1 MEIIL
6 SILGDHQQLRPAT
19 SVYELARKF
28 YMDISLFERMI
39 NNNMH
44 CVTLKEQYRM
54 RPEIANLIR
63 PVIYKELFDAECV
76 KQYPD
81 VIGMAKNLYFIDH
94 NEPESGVSKK
104 TVCQFSIEKM
114 YIILAMR
121 NNCEIIFLSI
131 GCR

>member
-1 MEIIL
+1 MIEQINIL
-6 SILGDHQQLRPAT
+6 STKLGDHQQLRPAT

-44 CVTLKEQYRM
+44 CVTTLTTQYRM
-54 RPEIANLIR
+54 RPDIANLIR
-63 PVIYKELFDAECV
+63 PIIYKELLDADCV

-94 NEPESGVSKK
+94 NEPESGVS
-104 TVCQFSIEKM
+104 TT
-114 YIILAMR
+114 
-121 NNCEIIFLSI
+121 
-131 GCR
+131 